1 MSAKLRAGGEP
12 VLVDGVRFDPSI
24 DDIAERIHLEA
35 YPELEPQVRE
45 LVDAARDTARPRAVY
60 RICEA
65 QAIGAASTTIGGV
78 RFENEAVARMV
89 AASARGGA
97 SGGVASGRG
106 DSPAEAAPVTKVVI
120 YLATCGPE
128 LDALDLSDLD
138 PIAAYWLLVLKEMAL
153 SAAST
158 ALRARITRALAADS
172 IRVLHP
178 GAHGRDVW
186 AISDQR
192 KVFSLLAD
200 VPMAND
206 PAADA
211 PCAGMP
217 PVIGVRLSES
227 CIMSPDKSVSGLATP
242 ATPV

>member
-1 MSAKLRAGGEP
+1 MSAQLRAGGEV

-24 DDIAERIHLEA
+24 DDIADRIHLEA
-35 YPELEPQVRE
+35 YPELEPEVGK
-45 LVDAARDTARPRAVY
+45 LVEAARAAARPRAVY

-65 QAIGAASTTIGGV
+65 AVVTDRCASICGV
-78 RFENEAVARMV
+78 RFENDAVARMV
-89 AASARGGA
+89 AAAAQAAAPAGGA
-97 SGGVASGRG
+97 GAPAGG
-106 DSPAEAAPVTKVVI
+106 AAARVTKVVI

-128 LDALDLSDLD
+128 LDALDLSDFD

-158 ALRARITRALAADS
+158 ELRARITGALAADS

-178 GAHGRDVW
+178 GADGHHVW

-200 VPMAND
+200 VPIEDVVAEGS
-206 PAADA
+206 
-211 PCAGMP
+211 PCVGLP
-217 PVIGVRLSES
+217 PVIGVRLSGS

-242 ATPV
+242 GTPV